1 MKNSQQD
8 VLRFWFEETAPVQW
22 FQTSPQ
28 FDLEITKRFAG
39 LYRMASNGLCDGWAT
54 NADGALTLIII
65 LDQFSRNMFRGL
77 PAAYAMDTKAI
88 DIAAKAIDRGFDQ
101 IHPPQRRR
109 FFYLP
114 FMHSENLSDQIKSV
128 SLFEKMKDIDP
139 ISFAHAQRHFQTIE
153 AFGRFPHRNK
163 IYDRENTPTEA
174 KYLTETQQSR

>member
-8 VLRFWFEETAPVQW
+8 VLRFWFEETIPVQW
-22 FQTSPQ
+22 FQINPA
-28 FDLEITKRFAG
+28 FDLEITHRFSA
-39 LYRMASNGLCDGWAT
+39 LYRIATGGLCDGWAT
-54 NADGALTLIII
+54 DADGVLALIIV

-77 PAAYAMDTKAI
+77 PAAYAMDAKTI
-88 DIAAKAIDRGFDQ
+88 GIATQAIDRGFDQ

-114 FMHSENLSDQIKSV
+114 FMHSENLSDQMKSI

-153 AFGRFPHRNK
+153 SFGRFPQRNK
-163 IYDRENTPTEA
+163 IYGRETTASEI
-174 KYLTETQQSR
+174 KYLAETQQSR